1 MNSFARLQTHRKY
14 NLKTPGFFP
23 RTFNSDKMSKK
34 SLGLDRQPLIA
45 NILRKN
51 PGFHQIYI
59 SFFPQ
64 DGSQRGVILSTG
76 QEWEEQ
82 RKFTIRHL
90 RSLGTVYI
98 YVYIRTV
105 SSQLLLCSGTFVL
118 DTVQD
123 FLIELGIK
131 PRLHILKISIF
142 SLNHVTVRPIKI
154 MNNHLKVCKICTFKV
169 IFQYQKSNESF

>member
-14 NLKTPGFFP
+14 KLKTPGFFP
-23 RTFNSDKMSKK
+23 RTFNSDKCQKK
-34 SLGLDRQPLIA
+34 SLGLDRLPLIA

-98 YVYIRTV
+98 HIYIRTV
-105 SSQLLLCSGTFVL
+105 SSYLASFMQWYICVRYHPRFFNRVGHQTTSAY
-118 DTVQD
+118 
-123 FLIELGIK
+123 IENK
-131 PRLHILKISIF
+131 HFFTKSYHRQ
-142 SLNHVTVRPIKI
+142 TQ
-154 MNNHLKVCKICTFKV
+154 
-169 IFQYQKSNESF
+169 QYYTPG